1 MPINNLSD
9 LRREL
14 CDSIDRVKKDRA
26 YIPQATEI
34 TNAAGKIINSLR
46 VELEYAKVTRTPPRA
61 DPFLLGVVH
70 VADAKPAEVK
80 ASGRVQLPEAGN

>member
-14 CDSIDRVKKDRA
+14 CDSIERVKNDRA

-46 VELEYAKVTRTPPRA
+46 VELEYAKVSRTPPRP
-61 DPFLLGVVH
+61 DPFLIGAMSIPGTKEIPKVG
-70 VADAKPAEVK
+70 K
-80 ASGRVQLPEAGN
+80 LP